1 MYMLSL
7 LFDVLLT
14 FIIVL
19 IFVFGLRMRGP
30 WGSFWSF
37 FLIILLAML
46 AADLWIQPIGP
57 FFRDIYWVP
66 PLAVGIMI
74 ALLLAATTPR
84 PWEKNRLEQE
94 RAEAPQERS
103 TSLALGVFFWVL
115 LIFMLVIV
123 LAGFL
128 NNIYY

>member
-1 MYMLSL
+1 MYILSL
-7 LFDVLLT
+7 LFYVSLT
-14 FIIVL
+14 FIIAL
-19 IFVFGLRMRGP
+19 IFVYGLRMRGP
-30 WGSFWSF
+30 WGSFWIF

-46 AADLWIQPIGP
+46 AADLWIQPVGP
-57 FFRDIYWVP
+57 FFRDIYWLP

-84 PWEKNRLEQE
+84 PWEKTRLEQE
-94 RAEAPQERS
+94 RAEEAQERS
-103 TSLALGVFFWVL
+103 TSLALGAFFWVL

-123 LAGFL
+123 IAGFL